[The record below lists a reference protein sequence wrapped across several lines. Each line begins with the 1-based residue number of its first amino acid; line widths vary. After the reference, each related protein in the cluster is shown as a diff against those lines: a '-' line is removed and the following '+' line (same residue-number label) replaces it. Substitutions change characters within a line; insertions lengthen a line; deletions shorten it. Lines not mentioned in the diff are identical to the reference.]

1 MSATSRRQP
10 EAGSSAS
17 ADAGSAP
24 TTPARHG
31 RARHAR
37 THASLTSSIAS
48 TSTNVSAPLN
58 GLPRRPSVP
67 NEASRIFQTTGFDP
81 FGTEPDSL
89 FSSLTV
95 KEVEAYERAVR
106 TTAHGKAEEL
116 RSLVGQRYEDLLG
129 TANTIID
136 MAGSS
141 EQLSRRLHELSDG
154 VRLAAVSR
162 DKVESPK
169 RSGRRKSFLPA
180 QHLAD
185 ESEVAD
191 ASSLHREAIYVLGAS
206 LRLIMDTPEYVWK
219 SIEKGKTLQASW
231 TFLLARAT
239 WTDLVESASHSG
251 SSATATGDNYSIDSV
266 SEAVSL
272 LKVNVKKAFPFIE
285 KQWQT
290 MIPMRKQIVHRA
302 VSLLS
307 DAQIESMAVADQ
319 LAALVLLDGTKFD
332 QAFHLLLSQR
342 LTAMRR
348 MLQRTSPPHQRG
360 SGRSSAMPTK
370 KQAAANSSDSKP
382 DDNSQAAA
390 RAAETIAELVTLFA
404 RTLQHA
410 VQVFVLPP
418 KRENPA
424 SPSTPLLLDLLQSAT
439 DPANAATA
447 TLAVE
452 SPTLERSFLLS
463 QPSIKGESPAS
474 RQDAA
479 VLRAQRRRSSYGLP
493 MTGDTV
499 QAGAKAQPEPG
510 VQTDRSRPLRVS
522 TASVVEALPSGR
534 ILARLLPSSFWAF
547 APHFDPGAKEPHSSA
562 NFLTEVSSWSMKARE
577 TIIGS
582 SESAGP
588 ATLQSL
594 LSDLSNVSELALVRS
609 SLHVALHRAR
619 RIVARKLAGSLSS
632 TDERRREAT
641 ATIHCELDR
650 LEESI
655 DTALQGRLLNL
666 MERTLKDAAQ
676 NLLQETEKVVFAL
689 NSETVSRTDSQSQV
703 EAPLEALFHPIEADD
718 RASPKEVA
726 NPSSSSRAYAATLQ
740 DDVCGRSKQ
749 IDRLVSMYEGP
760 LATLLQ
766 ELQSYQA
773 GLASDERLAGA
784 LASIDAKYDSILA
797 ASREELETGLRKLLE
812 HESSSLSERTGGSV
826 DRQVELSKST
836 SLVMRIIAVLSVSP
850 SSGGKMRE
858 PVKSALERFWRP
870 QLEQCISTTL
880 QSGNSVNAKP
890 QDTAKSSVSTSLLCA
905 LAILA
910 ESIVQLGPALAGPEL
925 AVQVRNILEG
935 ISNNETMSASD
946 SAQIRELLT
955 ADPTTLSKHIA
966 ADASLRR
973 IRLALAPLVLTL
985 AATAAE
991 PRTVEREPIPAALT
1005 PAEPASAIG
1014 DVKPILSVSRK
1025 KMERFSSL
1033 PVR

>member
-1 MSATSRRQP
+1 MSATSRQQP
-10 EAGSSAS
+10 EAGGSAG

-48 TSTNVSAPLN
+48 TSTDVSAPLN

-67 NEASRIFQTTGFDP
+67 SEASRMFQTTGFDP

-106 TTAHGKAEEL
+106 ATAHGKAEEL

-154 VRLAAVSR
+154 VRMAAVSR
-162 DKVESPK
+162 DKVQSPK
-169 RSGRRKSFLPA
+169 RSHRRKSFLPA
-180 QHLAD
+180 QHLVD
-185 ESEVAD
+185 ESETAD

-231 TFLLARAT
+231 AFMLARAT
-239 WTDLVESASHSG
+239 WTDMVDSASRSG
-251 SSATATGDNYSIDSV
+251 SSALATGDNIGTDSV
-266 SEAVSL
+266 LEAVSL
-272 LKVNVKKAFPFIE
+272 LEVNVKKAFPFIE

-307 DAQIESMAVADQ
+307 DAQIESMAVVDQ

-332 QAFHLLLSQR
+332 QAFRLLLSQR

-348 MLQRTSPPHQRG
+348 MLQRTSPPHHRG
-360 SGRSSAMPTK
+360 SGRSSAMPSK
-370 KQAAANSSDSKP
+370 KQAADKSSDSKSN
-382 DDNSQAAA
+382 DKGRAAA
-390 RAAETIAELVTLFA
+390 RAAETIVELVTLFA

-418 KRENPA
+418 KRETSS
-424 SPSTPLLLDLLQSAT
+424 SPSTPLLLDLLQSVT
-439 DPANAATA
+439 DPANSAAA
-447 TLAVE
+447 TLAVG
-452 SPTLERSFLLS
+452 SPTSDRSFLLS
-463 QPSIKGESPAS
+463 QPSLTGESPAS

-479 VLRAQRRRSSYGLP
+479 SLRAQRRRSSYGLP
-493 MTGDTV
+493 MTEDTA
-499 QAGAKAQPEPG
+499 QTGAKAQPEPG
-510 VQTDRSRPLRVS
+510 VQTAHSRPLRVS

-534 ILARLLPSSFWAF
+534 ILSRLLPSSSWAF
-547 APHFDPGAKEPHSSA
+547 APHLDLEAKEPHSPA
-562 NFLTEVSSWSMKARE
+562 HFLTELSSWSTKARE

-582 SESAGP
+582 SESASP
-588 ATLQSL
+588 ATLHFL
-594 LSDLSNVSELALVRS
+594 LSDLSDVSELALVRS
-609 SLHVALHRAR
+609 SLRVALHRAR

-632 TDERRREAT
+632 TDERRREAMS
-641 ATIHCELDR
+641 TIHCELDR

-655 DTALQGRLLNL
+655 DKTLQGRLLSL
-666 MERTLKDAAQ
+666 IERTLKDAAQ
-676 NLLQETEKVVFAL
+676 SLLKEAEKIVFAL
-689 NSETVSRTDSQSQV
+689 NSGMVSRVDSQSRV
-703 EAPLEALFHPIEADD
+703 EAPLDDLFHPIEADD
-718 RASPKEVA
+718 RASLKEVA
-726 NPSSSSRAYAATLQ
+726 NPSASSRAYAATLQ

-760 LATLLQ
+760 LATLSQ
-766 ELQSYQA
+766 ELQSYRA
-773 GLASDERLAGA
+773 ELGSDARFVGA
-784 LASIDAKYDSILA
+784 LASIDAKYDSVLA
-797 ASREELETGLRKLLE
+797 ASRVELETGFKKLLE
-812 HESSSLSERTGGSV
+812 QESSSSSERTGESV
-826 DRQVELSKST
+826 DHQVGVLEST
-836 SLVMRIIAVLSVSP
+836 SLVMRIIAVLSVRT
-850 SSGGKMRE
+850 SSGNKIRE
-858 PVKSALERFWRP
+858 PVKAALERFWLP
-870 QLEQCISTTL
+870 QLEQRISSAL
-880 QSGNSVNAKP
+880 KSGNPVNAKL
-890 QDTAKSSVSTSLLCA
+890 QDTAKSSVSTPLLCA

-925 AVQVRNILEG
+925 ALQVRGILEW
-935 ISNNETMSASD
+935 ISNNETTSASD
-946 SAQIRELLT
+946 SEQIRELLT
-955 ADPTTLSKHIA
+955 ADATTLSKHIA
-966 ADASLRR
+966 ADAGLRR
-973 IRLALAPLVLTL
+973 IRLALAPLVLAL
-985 AATAAE
+985 ATTAVE
-991 PRTVEREPIPAALT
+991 PQTVEGEAVPAALT

-1025 KMERFSSL
+1025 KMDRFSSL

>member
-10 EAGSSAS
+10 EAGGSTS

-24 TTPARHG
+24 TTPARPG

-48 TSTNVSAPLN
+48 TSMDISAPLN

-106 TTAHGKAEEL
+106 STAHGKAEEL

-154 VRLAAVSR
+154 VRLAAVPR
-162 DKVESPK
+162 DNVESPK
-169 RSGRRKSFLPA
+169 RSSRRKSFLPA

-251 SSATATGDNYSIDSV
+251 SSASATGDNYSIDSV

-272 LKVNVKKAFPFIE
+272 LKVSVKKAFPFIE

-290 MIPMRKQIVHRA
+290 MTPMRKQIVHRA
-302 VSLLS
+302 VLLLS

-348 MLQRTSPPHQRG
+348 MLQRTSPHQRD
-360 SGRSSAMPTK
+360 SGRSPAIPTK

-382 DDNSQAAA
+382 DDNNQAAA

-418 KRENPA
+418 KRENIA
-424 SPSTPLLLDLLQSAT
+424 SPSTPLLLDLLQSVT
-439 DPANAATA
+439 DPANVATA

-452 SPTLERSFLLS
+452 SPISERSSLLS
-463 QPSIKGESPAS
+463 QPSIRGQSPAS

-479 VLRAQRRRSSYGLP
+479 ALRAQRRRSSYGLP
-493 MTGDTV
+493 TTEDTV
-499 QAGAKAQPEPG
+499 QAGAKAQSESG

-534 ILARLLPSSFWAF
+534 ILARLLPPAFWAF
-547 APHFDPGAKEPHSSA
+547 APHLDPEAKERHSPA
-562 NFLTEVSSWSMKARE
+562 HFLTELSSWSTKARE

-588 ATLQSL
+588 ATLRFL
-594 LSDLSNVSELALVRS
+594 LSDLSDVSELALVRS
-609 SLHVALHRAR
+609 SLGVALHRAR

-632 TDERRREAT
+632 TDERRRQAT

-655 DTALQGRLLNL
+655 DTTLQGRLLHL

-676 NLLQETEKVVFAL
+676 DLLQETEKIVFAL
-689 NSETVSRTDSQSQV
+689 NSGTVSRVDSHSRI
-703 EAPLEALFHPIEADD
+703 EAPLDALFHPIEADD
-718 RASPKEVA
+718 RASLKEVA

-760 LATLLQ
+760 LATLSQ
-766 ELQSYQA
+766 QLQSYRA
-773 GLASDERLAGA
+773 ELGSDERFVGA
-784 LASIDAKYDSILA
+784 LASIDAKYDSALA
-797 ASREELETGLRKLLE
+797 ASRAELETGFKKLLE
-812 HESSSLSERTGGSV
+812 QESSSSSERTGESV
-826 DRQVELSKST
+826 GRQSGASEST
-836 SLVMRIIAVLSVSP
+836 SLVMRMIAVLFIRT
-850 SSGGKMRE
+850 SSGNKIRE
-858 PVKSALERFWRP
+858 PVKAVLERFWRP
-870 QLEQCISTTL
+870 QLEQRISTTL
-880 QSGNSVNAKP
+880 KSGNPVNAKP

-905 LAILA
+905 LATLA

-935 ISNNETMSASD
+935 ISNNKTMSASD
-946 SAQIRELLT
+946 SAQIRELLI

-973 IRLALAPLVLTL
+973 IRLALAPLVLAL
-985 AATAAE
+985 ATTAVE
-991 PRTVEREPIPAALT
+991 PQTVGREAISAALT